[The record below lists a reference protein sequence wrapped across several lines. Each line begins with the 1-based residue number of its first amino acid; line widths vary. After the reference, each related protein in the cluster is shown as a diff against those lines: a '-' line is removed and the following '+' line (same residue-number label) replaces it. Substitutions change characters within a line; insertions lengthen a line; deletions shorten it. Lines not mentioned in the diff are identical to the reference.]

1 LATSIVAGAGTTDS
15 VARASAAAAQATAN
29 AANTTGATHTAQ
41 IAVINAHAVNQT
53 NVNNAVASGMSGLT
67 TTVNA
72 ANSTGATHTAQ
83 IATQED
89 FRVAST
95 VNYSTNSGNAATLGG
110 YTATQ
115 LLSQAG
121 VIYYVWGSLAG
132 PFTGVATKM
141 AQLAS
146 PYAMGVWTSAVV
158 GVTNL
163 MPLGYVSINTN
174 ELPRFTV
181 PGREVAHISVERDG
195 NSQERTM
202 RVCKSVYESNQVTLV
217 SHICGDAKAVL
228 QGRNHLDF
236 DLFETTETAIT
247 DNRRYIVYSF
257 TAVSGWG
264 GGETIKVYSQ
274 DGELTYITT
283 VGGAG
288 VYASQSS
295 LDAHITN
302 TDNPHAVTAAQ
313 VGAVATNGAA
323 SSLVFTNMS
332 ATFTNAVQLAQNQPD
347 TFRTWNLWSASNSGF
362 APAYRLMKTLD
373 YGSTGE
379 GIWTNAAVTNKQ
391 YVGYIDGQFGDG
403 ITLYKGESLFE
414 FTPTMWATLGGSA
427 TLSASVEMYLRETN
441 GVERELTPISGT
453 ESQVITASALKYI
466 YRWSF
471 ANDVTK
477 TATESP
483 LIKFKLTK
491 GGSGT
496 VNFYIS
502 TGHLDVPTP
511 STAYT
516 LQSVHDA
523 HAALSRHATFA
534 VADIAAAGGMT
545 NNQPITA
552 AQLPATV
559 LTNNQAG
566 VTLTLIGG
574 NAITNGAI
582 PGPGCTDLGTAVNLV
597 LSGATVAYVANPT
610 GVYTVSVT
618 KASSA
623 GYVYTLT
630 TFSTNSYTLASGLR
644 LYGTHTIGATNEFV
658 FVPQTN
664 AVYKVRAQKV
674 Q

>member
-1 LATSIVAGAGTTDS
+1 MVS
-15 VARASAAAAQATAN
+15 
-29 AANTTGATHTAQ
+29 
-41 IAVINAHAVNQT
+41 
-53 NVNNAVASGMSGLT
+53 
-67 TTVNA
+67 

-83 IATQED
+83 IAALSTHAASQTNVNAGVSSGLSTFTGAVNAASVTTATHTAQIATQEA
-89 FRVAST
+89 FRVASR
-95 VNYSTNSGNAATLGG
+95 VNYSTNSGDAATVNG

-115 LLSQAG
+115 LLSQVG
-121 VIYYVWGSLAG
+121 TVYYVWGSLAG

-146 PYAMGVWTSAVV
+146 PYAMGVWTSTVV

-181 PGREVAHISVERDG
+181 PGRETAHISIERDG

-217 SHICGDAKAVL
+217 SHVCGDAKAIP
-228 QGRNHLDF
+228 QGKNHLDF
-236 DLFETTETAIT
+236 DLFETTETTIT
-247 DNRRYIVYSF
+247 DARRYIVYSF
-257 TAVSGWG
+257 TTVSGWD

-283 VGGAG
+283 AGGAG
-288 VYASQSS
+288 VYASQSA
-295 LDAHITN
+295 LDAHTTN
-302 TDNPHAVTAAQ
+302 TNNPHADTAAQ
-313 VGAVATNGAA
+313 VGAVATMGN
-323 SSLVFTNMS
+323 FT
-332 ATFTNAVQLAQNQPD
+332 
-347 TFRTWNLWSASNSGF
+347 RTG
-362 APAYRLMKTLD
+362 
-373 YGSTGE
+373 
-379 GIWTNAAVTNKQ
+379 
-391 YVGYIDGQFGDG
+391 
-403 ITLYKGESLFE
+403 
-414 FTPTMWATLGGSA
+414 TLGGSNA
-427 TLSASVEMYLRETN
+427 VEQTDYPTLAQVQALTASKAVFYLTTNITTSVTNFIGDGTVVCLMSLTNPPISTIRSVTYASLNQYPIGWVFTNQIFSGTYEGGMSHLTIWCRENTAGSASHKPEFYFISVSGSNKYEYVETALSRDVPAGATYVQQDWDIAATSTN
-441 GVERELTPISGT
+441 LPEPCYGAVRLKVTDISGT
-453 ESQVITASALKYI
+453 PVVDFQTGDGTISHLEI
-466 YRWSF
+466 
-471 ANDVTK
+471 DVPLGVQLQPLYDLINTK
-477 TATESP
+477 ATATP
-483 LIKFKLTK
+483 A
-491 GGSGT
+491 G
-496 VNFYIS
+496 
-502 TGHLDVPTP
+502 
-511 STAYT
+511 
-516 LQSVHDA
+516 
-523 HAALSRHATFA
+523 
-534 VADIAAAGGMT
+534 IAAAGGMT
-545 NNQPITA
+545 NGQPITA

-559 LTNNQAG
+559 LTNNQAD

-630 TFSTNSYTLASGLR
+630 TFSSNSYTLASGLQ
-644 LYGTHTIGATNEFV
+644 LYGAHTIGATNEFV